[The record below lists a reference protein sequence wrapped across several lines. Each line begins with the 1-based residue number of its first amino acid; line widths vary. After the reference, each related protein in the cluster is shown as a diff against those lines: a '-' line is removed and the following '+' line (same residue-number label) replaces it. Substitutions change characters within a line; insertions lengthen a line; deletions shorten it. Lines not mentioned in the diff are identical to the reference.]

1 MVSNTT
7 HTYKL
12 RALGY
17 KVRIST
23 NQFAEKMATISYFV
37 TCAHLPEPSRSKGRS
52 TEASKEF
59 LSPGNTKHKWIKIP
73 RSHLSS
79 VDDICCQ
86 EMFFRQKG
94 VAVSSIPT
102 LSFLL
107 PQP

>member
-1 MVSNTT
+1 MPRFLVSNTT

-12 RALGY
+12 RALVY
-17 KVRIST
+17 NVRIST
-23 NQFAEKMATISYFV
+23 SQFAEKIATISYFA
-37 TCAHLPEPSRSKGRS
+37 TCTHLPEPSRSEGSS
-52 TEASKEF
+52 TEPSKEF

-94 VAVSSIPT
+94 VAV
-102 LSFLL
+102 
-107 PQP
+107 